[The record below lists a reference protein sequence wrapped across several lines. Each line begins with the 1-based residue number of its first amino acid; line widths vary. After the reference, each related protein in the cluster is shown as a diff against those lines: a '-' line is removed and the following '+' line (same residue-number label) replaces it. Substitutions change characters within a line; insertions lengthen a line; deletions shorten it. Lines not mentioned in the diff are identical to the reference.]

1 MKTALGLAVAVALQC
16 GLICDVAARGGSGHS
31 SGRAHSTRA
40 STVRAYKASEPKAPV
55 EKLPN
60 SHSWKHTAAPSVRI
74 QKATSSYTRIS
85 PRASG
90 QKAGAVMV
98 KRNRNGKIARSTT
111 AKREFMRKTAHPNGW
126 PGHVVDHII
135 PLKRGGPD
143 PPANMQWQT
152 VEEAKAKDKR
162 E

>member
-1 MKTALGLAVAVALQC
+1 MISV
-16 GLICDVAARGGSGHS
+16 GG
-31 SGRAHSTRA
+31 
-40 STVRAYKASEPKAPV
+40 EPKAPV

-98 KRNRNGKIARSTT
+98 KRNRNGKIARSAT

-126 PGHVVDHII
+126 PGHVVDHTYTAQARW
-135 PLKRGGPD
+135 PGFASEYAMADRRGG
-143 PPANMQWQT
+143 
-152 VEEAKAKDKR
+152 EG
-162 E
+162 